1 MKEIIEV
8 LAKHEVIQK
17 GIEKQWDERQCLT
30 LRMPGMK
37 KGNAEDGMGF
47 EELKAIGKEPKPA
60 VERSPKLEDI
70 FKF

>member
-1 MKEIIEV
+1 MSKNNV
-8 LAKHEVIQK
+8 
-17 GIEKQWDERQCLT
+17 
-30 LRMPGMK
+30 
-37 KGNAEDGMGF
+37 EDGMGF